1 MRNLPPSQ
9 RATVRRRPGRAEYGL
24 AAIYRILDEG
34 LVAHVGFATP
44 EGPVVIPATYA
55 RDGDR
60 LYLHGGTASRMF
72 GALASG
78 AECCV
83 TITLLDGLVLA
94 RSGFHHSMN
103 YRSVVVFGRA
113 APVLDRKEKERAF
126 TRFVEHVVPGRGAEV
141 RPPTAAELDATLL
154 VSLPLEESSAKVRSG
169 PPVDD
174 EDDYALP
181 IWCGV
186 VPLASRAAE
195 PIPDERNLPGV
206 ALPAYLQ
213 PYRRP

>member
-1 MRNLPPSQ
+1 MRNSPPSP
-9 RATVRRRPGRAEYGL
+9 RATVRRRPGRADYDL

-55 RDGDR
+55 RDGDL
-60 LYLHGGTASRMF
+60 LYVHGGAASRML
-72 GALASG
+72 GALAAG

-83 TITLLDGLVLA
+83 AVTLLDGLVLA

-113 APVLDRKEKERAF
+113 TPVLDREEKVRAF
-126 TRFVEHVVPGRGAEV
+126 ARFVEHVAPGRGAEV

-154 VSLPLEESSAKVRSG
+154 VSLPLAESSAKVRSG

-181 IWCGV
+181 VWCGV
-186 VPLASRAAE
+186 VPLALRAAE
-195 PIPDERNLPGV
+195 PVPDERNLPGV

-213 PYRRP
+213 PYQRP